1 MKKRILVVDDEAAL
15 TRMIK
20 MNLERSGDYEV
31 RTENHG
37 TKVVAAV
44 REFWPDLIFLDVMMP
59 DMPGD
64 EVAQKLRENPVLAG
78 IKIVFMTA
86 IVSKEETSEM
96 GGNIGGNEFLAKPVK
111 TEELISTIERML
123 GG

>member
-15 TRMIK
+15 TRIIK
-20 MNLERSGDYEV
+20 MNLERRGDYEV
-31 RTENHG
+31 RTENQG
-37 TKVVAAV
+37 TKVVATV

-59 DMPGD
+59 DMSGD
-64 EVAQKLRENPVLAG
+64 EVAQQLRDNPVLAG

-96 GGNIGGNEFLAKPVK
+96 SSNIGGNEFLAKPVK
-111 TEELISTIERML
+111 TEELIATIERML
-123 GG
+123 GS